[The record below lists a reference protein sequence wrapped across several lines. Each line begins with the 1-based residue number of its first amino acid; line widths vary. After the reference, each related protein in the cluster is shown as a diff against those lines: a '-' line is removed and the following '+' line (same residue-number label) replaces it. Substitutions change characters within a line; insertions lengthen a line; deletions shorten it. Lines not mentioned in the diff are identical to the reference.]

1 MLPKGGDEML
11 AKAHSF
17 GLNGI
22 DAYLVTVEADLSRGL
37 PAFEVVGLPDAAVKE
52 ARDRVRS
59 AIKNAG
65 MQFPTAR
72 IVLNL
77 APADTKK
84 SGTAY
89 DLAICLALLK
99 ASGILEAPLDRIGF
113 LGELSLG
120 GALRPLAGVLPMIL
134 SAKTLG
140 LRQVIIPFENA
151 PEGAIAQDIEVYA
164 AKTVAE
170 VLAHLRGETRLPLC
184 TALDCSAHLLSA
196 PIPDYAE
203 VRGQYEAKRA
213 LTVAAAGLHNLLLIG
228 PPGSGKSMLARR
240 LPSILPDM
248 TYDEQVAVTKLH
260 SVAGTLPKGV
270 GLVRER
276 PFRSP
281 HHSVSAAGMTGGGSL
296 PKPGEVSLS
305 HNGVLFLDELP
316 EFLRPVMEGLRQ
328 PLEDS
333 EVTISRVGA
342 RITYPSRFMLVAAMN
357 PCPCGFYGHP
367 AKPCHCSPAAISRY
381 LGKVSGPLLDRIDIH
396 LEVPAIDYESLTGKT
411 PGEGSVT
418 LRQRVFDARRRQLA
432 RFEGR
437 GITSNCA
444 IPRALLEEFCPLTP
458 DAGQLLKLAF
468 ERLGLSARGYDRI
481 LKVSRTIADL
491 DGCDT
496 IDSSHVSEAIQYR
509 TLDRKYWNR

>member
-1 MLPKGGDEML
+1 ML
-11 AKAHSF
+11 AKVNSF

-65 MQFPTAR
+65 MPFPTAR

-89 DLAICLALLK
+89 DLAIFLALLK
-99 ASGILEAPLDRIGF
+99 ASGELEAELDGIGF

-120 GALRPLAGVLPMIL
+120 GELRPLSGVLPMIL
-134 SAKTLG
+134 SAKALG
-140 LRQVIIPFENA
+140 LRQVIIPFDNA
-151 PEGAIAQDIEVYA
+151 PEGTIAQDVAVYA
-164 AKTVAE
+164 AKNVAE
-170 VLAHLRGETRLPLC
+170 VLRHLRQEAQLPLC
-184 TALDCSAHLLSA
+184 TSLDFSARPLSG

-248 TYDEQVAVTKLH
+248 TYSEQVAVTKLH

-270 GLVRER
+270 GLVHER

-281 HHSVSAAGMTGGGSL
+281 HHSVSAAGMTGGGSI

-328 PLEDS
+328 PLEDH

-342 RITYPSRFMLVAAMN
+342 RITYPSGFMLVAAMN

-367 AKPCHCSPAAISRY
+367 TKPCNCTPAAISRY

-418 LRQRVFDARRRQLA
+418 LRQRVSKARERQLA

-444 IPRALLEEFCPLTP
+444 IPRALLEEFCPLTS
-458 DAGQLLKLAF
+458 DAEQLLKLAF

-491 DGCDT
+491 EGCDI
-496 IDSSHVSEAIQYR
+496 IDSNHVSEAIQYR

>member
-1 MLPKGGDEML
+1 ML
-11 AKAHSF
+11 AKVHSF
-17 GLNGI
+17 GLSGI

-65 MQFPTAR
+65 MQFPTSR
-72 IVLNL
+72 IILNL

-89 DLAICLALLK
+89 DLAIFLALLK
-99 ASGILEAPLDRIGF
+99 ASGTLEAELDDIGF

-120 GALRPLAGVLPMIL
+120 GELRPLSGVLPMIL
-134 SAKTLG
+134 SARSLG
-140 LRQVIIPFENA
+140 LRQVIIPFDNA
-151 PEGAIAQDIEVYA
+151 AEGAIAQDIEVYA
-164 AKTVAE
+164 AKNVTE
-170 VLAHLRGETRLPLC
+170 VLQHLHKEIRLPLC
-184 TALDCSAHLLSA
+184 TTLDFSDQPLAA

-270 GLVRER
+270 GLVHER

-281 HHSVSAAGMTGGGSL
+281 HHSVSAAGMTGGGSI

-328 PLEDS
+328 PLEDH

-342 RITYPSRFMLVAAMN
+342 RITYPSQFMLVAAMN

-367 AKPCHCSPAAISRY
+367 TKPCNCNPAAISRY

-396 LEVPAIDYESLTGKT
+396 LEVPAIDYESLTGKA
-411 PGEGSVT
+411 PGESSAV
-418 LRQRVFDARRRQLA
+418 LRHRVDDARHRQLE

-437 GITSNCA
+437 GITSNSA
-444 IPRALLEEFCPLTP
+444 IPRAMLEELCPLTQ
-458 DAGQLLKLAF
+458 DAEQLLKLAF

-491 DGCDT
+491 DNCEI